1 MIGIIRVSIRKSDV
15 MFLMIL
21 TSMYQG
27 ILKWEWQS
35 FKRQLRFAMQ
45 LLGNGVS
52 LRVMTREA

>member
-1 MIGIIRVSIRKSDV
+1 MIDIIRVSIRKSDV

-21 TSMYQG
+21 TFMYQG

-35 FKRQLRFAMQ
+35 FKQLLRFAMQ